1 MINLIVRTASPRY
14 GRGSRLTP
22 SSFSFSPFLTFLLLV
37 VFVVTLGLIPIA
49 NVAAWSE
56 FEREFKS
63 FASPSCDVKTFV
75 TPLAIQESVPD
86 VLPNTTA
93 CVPHDAERVRQIWE
107 RQRDLVYMH
116 SGLRNITSQKR
127 LDTSQFNNSGVS
139 SIDELLERATNLSS
153 SFRAFQ
159 DSVVE
164 AVNAERP
171 ECEAFFSA
179 GPDDKFLVKGRD
191 STERKV
197 RDRMTRRNQSK
208 EDALALLGDALRGSI
223 IVRRI
228 PCLGLVV
235 NKTLELRPSRSPV
248 AVDEKLSEE
257 NAVSS
262 GYPGVHID
270 SLFYN
275 DDFEILTETQVHL
288 FYVNDG
294 TLHNPTQASHSL
306 YRVIRVLTP
315 PDEFR
320 AEIDDANAASML
332 LYTFG
337 LERSINT
344 SELELPTLIY
354 EAAAPQDG

>member
-223 IVRRI
+223 IVRRV

-235 NKTLELRPSRSPV
+235 NKTLEHRPSRSKTG
-248 AVDEKLSEE
+248 AGNNLNKK
-257 NAVSS
+257 NTSS
-262 GYPGVHID
+262 IYPNVHID
-270 SLFYN
+270 TYFRKDN
-275 DDFEILTETQVHL
+275 VAVLTETQVQL
-288 FYVNDG
+288 FYVMDG
-294 TLHNPTQASHSL
+294 TSENPKETSHKMYEVS
-306 YRVIRVLTP
+306 RVLTP
-315 PDEFR
+315 SNSPQKER
-320 AEIDDANAASML
+320 SELADAMMFLFS
-332 LYTFG
+332 FG
-337 LERSINT
+337 LEKSLNA
-344 SELELPTLIY
+344 SGLSS
-354 EAAAPQDG
+354 A